1 MSTNKKN
8 IFCLEGDWKENLKH
22 KSSIL
27 PALELLELNTGIQ
40 SIYKTCGSY
49 GEFEVRL
56 KQILADKRKY
66 DSFEIIYLAFHGR
79 KNHIIIGE
87 VDYSLEEI
95 AKTFEGRL
103 DGKMIHFGSCKTL
116 SIGEE
121 QAKYFLEVTGAK
133 AISGYGK
140 NVAFIS
146 STVVDIL
153 FFEMFQKFE
162 RLHSIR
168 DNMHKHYGD
177 LFRALDFKF
186 YLHRS

>member
-1 MSTNKKN
+1 MSNNKKN
-8 IFCLEGDWKENLKH
+8 IFCLEGDWKDNLKH

-27 PALELLELNTGIQ
+27 PALELLELNNGIQ

-56 KQILADKRKY
+56 NQILADKRKY
-66 DSFEIIYLAFHGR
+66 NSFEIIYLAFHGR

-103 DGKMIHFGSCKTL
+103 DVKMIHFGSCKTL
-116 SIGEE
+116 SIDKE

-140 NVAFIS
+140 NVDFIS

-153 FFEMFQKFE
+153 FFEICQKYE
-162 RLHSIR
+162 HMHYINE
-168 DNMHKHYGD
+168 NMNKHYRELCSD
-177 LFRALDFKF
+177 LDFKF